1 MRVPLDSG
9 TLDLASGVFVGA
21 QGAEDL
27 RPMELRLL
35 RYLAQREGQIVSQ
48 EELLSKV
55 WGYSTQARSRTVR
68 TTVSRIRQRIEPDSK
83 KPRHLLTVLGEGYRL
98 QPAEGKRLQQELG
111 LKGREQDLQDLQA
124 ALRAHPMVLIVG
136 PGGVGKTAV
145 ARVLAAE
152 STGSLWIDGR
162 AASCAQDLEAEAA
175 AALEL
180 PADSRLIEVLARQS
194 LVVVDNLEGIEGA
207 GELLE
212 RWRERVPS
220 MLLTSR
226 VRLGISEAV
235 YELAPLSE
243 TAMEALLLR
252 AWGRNS
258 LEGSVDVRPL
268 LPALAGLPL
277 AVELAAAWAPLLSP
291 AQLAGR
297 LADQALQDPAR
308 QDRHGSLE
316 AVLDQ
321 SLALLR
327 EEDRQALV
335 ALAVCPGGLDLG
347 MAEELIDGAL
357 PSLLNL
363 RRHSLVQR
371 QVSVLGQRLELL
383 VPVREH
389 ALRRH
394 PEHAIAARAHH
405 ARLLSKRAEAVVA
418 QLQTAAD
425 GQAWKWLGVER
436 ANLRA
441 ALEQPGLVDGQRLAL
456 LQALDAVGIG
466 LGPRTLHRGDLEGGA
481 SLTKGRDWWQFA
493 RTRAARLA
501 GDYEQAIAL
510 GEQALAEPEPRET
523 PAQTWTSPVC
533 DEISRA
539 YVLLGQAQSAEPWS
553 ERALAEAKG
562 TQQTAN
568 ALRGL
573 GKVLRIL
580 GRGEEALSHLR
591 RAREVGLTGPRRLL
605 AGITGDLAEHLSQW
619 DAEEGLAL
627 IDEAVLLQEELG
639 LRRDLAISLLRRGSL
654 LMTNQGRGR
663 PDILAAKELA
673 DATGELRGSLHARWR
688 LGAFAMELGDADGE
702 ALLNEAARMAEAQGD
717 RLMGAVLLLNRG
729 HLRCDHA
736 RPGPAMED
744 YREALRVLTELQLG
758 LYLGQG
764 YFMAGS
770 GAAVCGQWDL
780 ALQWLEQGL
789 VLWKELPGG
798 RGEIEALLALM
809 RGDLASLPESAS
821 HANWVRWSLSGGDQP
836 EDPEL
841 ERSWTARQIARGYF
855 TPKG

>member
-1 MRVPLDSG
+1 
-9 TLDLASGVFVGA
+9 
-21 QGAEDL
+21 
-27 RPMELRLL
+27 MELRLL
-35 RYLAQREGQIVSQ
+35 RYLAEREGRIVSQ
-48 EELLSKV
+48 DELLSEV

-111 LKGREQDLQDLQA
+111 LKGRERDLLDLQA

-243 TAMEALLLR
+243 AAMEALLLR
-252 AWGRNS
+252 AWGRTS

-357 PSLLNL
+357 PCLLNL

-383 VPVREH
+383 VPVRDH

-394 PEHAIAARAHH
+394 PERATAARAHH
-405 ARLLSKRAEAVVA
+405 ARLLSRRAEAVVA
-418 QLQTAAD
+418 QLQTADD
-425 GQAWKWLGVER
+425 GQAWKWLAVER

-441 ALEQPGLVDGQRLAL
+441 ALNQPGLADGQRLAL
-456 LQALDAVGIG
+456 LQALDAVGTG

-481 SLTKGRDWWQFA
+481 SLREGRDWWHFA

-501 GDYEQAIAL
+501 GDYEQAIAH
-510 GEQALAEPEPRET
+510 GEQALAD
-523 PAQTWTSPVC
+523 QQGQGWTSPVC

-591 RAREVGLTGPRRLL
+591 RAREVGLRGPRRLL
-605 AGITGDLAEHLSQW
+605 AGITGDLAEHSAQW

-654 LMTNQGRGR
+654 LMTIRGQGRA
-663 PDILAAKELA
+663 DILAAKELA

-688 LGAFAMELGDADGE
+688 LGAFAMELGEAEGE

-729 HLRCDHA
+729 HLRCDQG

-770 GAAVCGQWDL
+770 GAAVCGEWDL

-789 VLWKELPGG
+789 LLWKELPGG

-809 RGDLASLPESAS
+809 RGDPALLPESAS
-821 HANWVRWSLSGGDQP
+821 HADWVRWSMTGGDQP
-836 EDPEL
+836 EDPLL
-841 ERSWTARQIARGYF
+841 ERSWTARQIARGCF